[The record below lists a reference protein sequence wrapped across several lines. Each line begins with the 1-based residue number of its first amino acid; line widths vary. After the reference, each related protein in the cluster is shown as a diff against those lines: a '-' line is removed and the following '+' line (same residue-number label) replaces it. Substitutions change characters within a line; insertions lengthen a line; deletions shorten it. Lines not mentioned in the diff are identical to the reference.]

1 MVSRRLAPGIAVLAC
16 GLLFRS
22 ACAETLPL
30 PASLIDFVSEA
41 GSQLLIR
48 SVAREAYWPLS
59 IQFVTQRDQSYCG
72 VATLV
77 MVLNALHVA
86 APATP
91 GIEPFTTFTQD
102 NVLNGKTDKILTQ
115 AVLADNGMTLD
126 EFGALIETFGVKAE
140 VFHADQSSPVAF
152 RSVAAKYL
160 ATRSHYVVVN
170 YLRSA
175 LGQERGGHIS
185 ALAAYD
191 EGTDRFLVLD
201 VSRYK
206 YPPVWVKAADL
217 YSAMDTIDADNKGR
231 RRGFVL
237 IRKDT

>member
-1 MVSRRLAPGIAVLAC
+1 
-16 GLLFRS
+16 
-22 ACAETLPL
+22 LPL
-30 PASLIDFVSEA
+30 PANLIDFASEA
-41 GSQLLIR
+41 GSQILLR
-48 SVAREAYWPLS
+48 SKAREAYWPLS
-59 IQFVTQRDQSYCG
+59 IQFVTQKDQAYCG

-77 MVLNALHVA
+77 MVLNALHVP

-102 NVLNGKTDKILTQ
+102 NVLSGKTDKILTQ
-115 AVLADNGMTLD
+115 TVLAENGMTLD
-126 EFGALIETFGVKAE
+126 QFGALIETFGAKPE
-140 VFHADQSSPVAF
+140 VIHADQSSLVDF
-152 RSVAAKYL
+152 RSVAAKFL
-160 ATRSHYVVVN
+160 ATRNHYVVVN

-175 LGQERGGHIS
+175 MGQERGGHIS

-191 EGTDRFLVLD
+191 EATDRFLVLD

-217 YSAMDTIDADNKGR
+217 YSAMDTTDADNHSR

-237 IRKDT
+237 IRKDS